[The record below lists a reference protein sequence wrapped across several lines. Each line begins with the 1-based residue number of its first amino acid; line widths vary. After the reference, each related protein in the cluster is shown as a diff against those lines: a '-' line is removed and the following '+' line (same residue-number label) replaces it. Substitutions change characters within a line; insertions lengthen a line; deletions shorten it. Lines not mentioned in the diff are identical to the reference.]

1 MKIVTQYVSMIYLSY
16 CGSFRALG
24 IVECMVGYFKNKTK
38 QMEQLC
44 LDVAC
49 HKFDVLSGSF
59 LQSPAKH
66 RLKKRLMELAEIG

>member
-1 MKIVTQYVSMIYLSY
+1 MKIVSQYVSIIYLSY

-49 HKFDVLSGSF
+49 HKFDETWV
-59 LQSPAKH
+59 K
-66 RLKKRLMELAEIG
+66 EEIGGISKNWIVKMN